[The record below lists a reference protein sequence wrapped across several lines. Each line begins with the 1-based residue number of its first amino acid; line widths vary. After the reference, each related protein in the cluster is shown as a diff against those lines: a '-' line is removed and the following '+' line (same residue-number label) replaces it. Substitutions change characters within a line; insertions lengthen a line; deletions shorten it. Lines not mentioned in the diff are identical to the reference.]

1 MSEDDPHKLIRVG
14 IRVTRQIPLESD
26 RQTVRTVKGDKKT
39 RVEDVLVSSN
49 YEVNGPEKV
58 EEWIKKNSD
67 WKQQHPWIPAEHPIN
82 SKRDTFRHIYEM
94 GNTADDPIFVE
105 DDGSFIIREIVTPG
119 GVVEFKESWEGL
131 PEYEKQ
137 YWREDWKYMMPWD
150 LLKDP
155 GETSSTSSEQNN

>member
-14 IRVTRQIPLESD
+14 MRVTRQIPLESD
-26 RQTVRTVKGDKKT
+26 RQTVQTVKGDKRT
-39 RVEDVLVSSN
+39 RVEDVLVISN

-67 WKQQHPWIPAEHPIN
+67 WKQQHPWIPAEHPID

-105 DDGSFIIREIVTPG
+105 DDGAFIIREIVTPG
-119 GVVEFKESWEGL
+119 GVVEFKESWESL
-131 PEYEKQ
+131 PEYEKS
-137 YWREDWKYMMPWD
+137 YYREKWWYEKPWE

-155 GETSSTSSEQNN
+155 GASMSSSDSE